1 MREVSSERYKNFYPG
16 STSGIYQHR
25 QGAADFLSDFLV
37 YPIPVELRRE
47 IPLGWQLLAL
57 LERDE
62 IRIRKE
68 INYPFSKAEV
78 SRLKGIGLPCVRYD
92 DVTHPV
98 GKTIVKAKQ
107 WAFGLRPIHLSRAF
121 ESGEAP
127 ERGKNGKQHDPVA
140 GSTASMAK
148 RDIAKKLISR
158 LTVCELL
165 YDPRVLLFGISYYLA
180 NKVSHYSP
188 ILRFESILNNGVA
201 GVSVQE
207 SLQPKVQVE
216 YPLNVPVLISA
227 ELAAPRRGSRQLVR
241 RGRGHERAKKPG
253 KLVPR
258 LRELRGDF
266 GRKSVA
272 SGWCLVLAGHPVH
285 TPHLPRFTARVVPEV
300 MPEVTRTEVKLTPDA
315 PLCAISSKN
324 VQNVV
329 IRLAE
334 EFCKQHD
341 A

>member
-25 QGAADFLSDFLV
+25 RGAADFLSDFLV
-37 YPIPVELRRE
+37 YSIPVELRRE
-47 IPLGWQLLAL
+47 IPLGWRLLAL

-78 SRLKGIGLPCVRYD
+78 SRLKGVGTY
-92 DVTHPV
+92 PV

-180 NKVSHYSP
+180 NKT
-188 ILRFESILNNGVA
+188 L
-201 GVSVQE
+201 
-207 SLQPKVQVE
+207 
-216 YPLNVPVLISA
+216 
-227 ELAAPRRGSRQLVR
+227 
-241 RGRGHERAKKPG
+241 
-253 KLVPR
+253 
-258 LRELRGDF
+258 
-266 GRKSVA
+266 
-272 SGWCLVLAGHPVH
+272 
-285 TPHLPRFTARVVPEV
+285 
-300 MPEVTRTEVKLTPDA
+300 DA

-329 IRLAE
+329 IRLVE

>member
-47 IPLGWQLLAL
+47 IPIGWRLLAL

-78 SRLKGIGLPCVRYD
+78 SRLKGV
-92 DVTHPV
+92 
-98 GKTIVKAKQ
+98 
-107 WAFGLRPIHLSRAF
+107 
-121 ESGEAP
+121 
-127 ERGKNGKQHDPVA
+127 
-140 GSTASMAK
+140 GST
-148 RDIAKKLISR
+148 ISH
-158 LTVCELL
+158 C
-165 YDPRVLLFGISYYLA
+165 
-180 NKVSHYSP
+180 SP
-188 ILRFESILNNGVA
+188 ILRILN
-201 GVSVQE
+201 
-207 SLQPKVQVE
+207 
-216 YPLNVPVLISA
+216 
-227 ELAAPRRGSRQLVR
+227 RQLVR

-272 SGWCLVLAGHPVH
+272 SGWCPVLAGHPVH
-285 TPHLPRFTARVVPEV
+285 TPHLPRFTARRKMVEV
-300 MPEVTRTEVKLTPDA
+300 MPEVTRTEVKLTLDA